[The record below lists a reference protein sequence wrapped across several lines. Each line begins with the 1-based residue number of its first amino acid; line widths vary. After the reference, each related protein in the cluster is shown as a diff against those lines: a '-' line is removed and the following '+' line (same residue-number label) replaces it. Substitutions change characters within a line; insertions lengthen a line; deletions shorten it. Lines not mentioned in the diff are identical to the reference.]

1 MAMWN
6 DQQKTD
12 LAYCMGHTFEAMTA
26 SYEATGI
33 FVRDGDTRLLGT
45 RSDLL
50 LLEDLC
56 DAIAFIDT
64 LDQTRT
70 LDADLLCAV
79 NGRMTRSASMYPGR
93 IRAHGED
100 VFVRT
105 PFGVFVPG
113 TPDMVRLKDALDEG
127 SSAADAL
134 PAACI
139 LFARLAKMQLFF
151 DGNKR
156 TALLVANALLR
167 KHASTRVLL
176 VPTEHD
182 SRREFLRMLCAW
194 YVEDDDAVVQW
205 LVDFND
211 ARDKRPG
218 YGGSSITEHVIGD
231 SR

>member
-1 MAMWN
+1 MWVI
-6 DQQKTD
+6 
-12 LAYCMGHTFEAMTA
+12 LFEAMTA

-33 FVRDGDTRLLGT
+33 VVRDGDTRLLGT

-113 TPDMVRLKDALDEG
+113 TPDMVRLKDASGEG
-127 SSAADAL
+127 NSAADPL
-134 PAACI
+134 PA
-139 LFARLAKMQLFF
+139 
-151 DGNKR
+151 
-156 TALLVANALLR
+156 
-167 KHASTRVLL
+167 
-176 VPTEHD
+176 
-182 SRREFLRMLCAW
+182 
-194 YVEDDDAVVQW
+194 
-205 LVDFND
+205 DFNADRDERPNSGGPSVTESAVGD
-211 ARDKRPG
+211 AR
-218 YGGSSITEHVIGD
+218 
-231 SR
+231 

>member
-1 MAMWN
+1 MTLWN
-6 DQQKTD
+6 DQQNRFGV
-12 LAYCMGHTFEAMTA
+12 LCG
-26 SYEATGI
+26 SYFLRQWSPPMRQRAFLCET
-33 FVRDGDTRLLGT
+33 VTRDCLRLGT

-113 TPDMVRLKDALDEG
+113 TPDMVRLKDASGEG
-127 SSAADAL
+127 NSAADPL
-134 PAACI
+134 PA
-139 LFARLAKMQLFF
+139 
-151 DGNKR
+151 
-156 TALLVANALLR
+156 
-167 KHASTRVLL
+167 
-176 VPTEHD
+176 
-182 SRREFLRMLCAW
+182 
-194 YVEDDDAVVQW
+194 
-205 LVDFND
+205 DFNAERPNSGGPSVTESAVGD
-211 ARDKRPG
+211 AR
-218 YGGSSITEHVIGD
+218 
-231 SR
+231 

>member
-1 MAMWN
+1 MINKKQIWRIVWAI
-6 DQQKTD
+6 
-12 LAYCMGHTFEAMTA
+12 LFEAMVA

-33 FVRDGDTRLLGT
+33 VVRDGDTRLLGT

-113 TPDMVRLKDALDEG
+113 TPDMVRLKDASGEG
-127 SSAADAL
+127 NSAADPL
-134 PAACI
+134 PA
-139 LFARLAKMQLFF
+139 
-151 DGNKR
+151 
-156 TALLVANALLR
+156 
-167 KHASTRVLL
+167 
-176 VPTEHD
+176 
-182 SRREFLRMLCAW
+182 
-194 YVEDDDAVVQW
+194 
-205 LVDFND
+205 DFNAERPNSGGPSVTESAVGD
-211 ARDKRPG
+211 AR
-218 YGGSSITEHVIGD
+218 
-231 SR
+231 